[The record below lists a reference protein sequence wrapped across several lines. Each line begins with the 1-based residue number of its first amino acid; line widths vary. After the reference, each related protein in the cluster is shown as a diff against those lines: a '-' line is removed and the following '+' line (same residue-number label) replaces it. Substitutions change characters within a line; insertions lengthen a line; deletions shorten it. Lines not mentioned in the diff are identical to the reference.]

1 MSRTD
6 KDRPHHIQLADP
18 ANRRFAKAGHIND
31 WATRELGVYTEW
43 TWKKM
48 SPASQCWC
56 CSHRVWLP
64 YKRSRRSSWR
74 REVRRERNDM
84 AQLAQDQAY
93 WRQYAEQLQKNFAGI
108 VNIDTSAEALE
119 QYFSFEYWN
128 DRSDNLLATVDFD
141 GSYTTETG
149 SENGSMR
156 K

>member
-6 KDRPHHIQLADP
+6 KDRRPDLQMADP
-18 ANRRFAKAGHIND
+18 HNRRFRMPGQD
-31 WATRELGVYTEW
+31 GTENW
-43 TWKKM
+43 FWKKL

-56 CSHRVWLP
+56 CSHRAWLP
-64 YKRSRRSSWR
+64 YKRSRRSSWK

-93 WRQYAEQLQKNFAGI
+93 WRQYALQLQRSFAGI
-108 VNIDTSAEALE
+108 IDIDTSAEALE

-128 DRSDNLLATVDFD
+128 NVSDNLLATVDFD

-149 SENGSMR
+149 DT